1 MHFVKVGCISK
12 QDSFLRCFSIA
23 SKHFVVTNLSEVGC
37 ISELKLFQR
46 STLLFITYFDEVWC
60 ISEWQ
65 LECAVPRGETEGAG
79 LVIALQVVVHRVGH
93 HVHAA
98 EGQHKDSTCN
108 KDRVV
113 FCQTIYK

>member
-1 MHFVKVGCISK
+1 MHFVGWVSK
-12 QDSFLRCFSIA
+12 QNSFLRCFSIA
-23 SKHFVVTNLSEVGC
+23 LEHFVVTNLSKVGW
-37 ISELKLFQR
+37 ISILN
-46 STLLFITYFDEVWC
+46 LLLEHKEHIIVTYFDEVGC

-65 LECAVPRGETEGAG
+65 LEGAVPRCETEGAG

-113 FCQTIYK
+113 FYQTIYK